1 MSAVLIHLYRPR
13 IRRSLD
19 GPGRYLVLGEHGWLC
34 GSREHALRE
43 FYDLVK
49 IERTGSC

>member
-1 MSAVLIHLYRPR
+1 MSAVLIHLHRPR
-13 IRRSLD
+13 IERSLD
-19 GPGRYLVLGEHGWLC
+19 GPGWYLVLVEHGWLC

-43 FYDLVK
+43 FNDE